1 LSCIAQVS
9 LICLLALQGVCQT
22 EQAQTQRQSNQVESS
37 QVENVTCQT
46 DPTQSYTL
54 FLPSTYT
61 PAKRW
66 PIIYFFDPGG
76 HGNRPIE
83 LYAGIA
89 EKYGF
94 VIVGSNNSR
103 NFGSDTSKSM
113 TAIWQDTHLRFALDE
128 HRTYTSGFSGGARV
142 AGAMAMSCLPCQ
154 IVGVI
159 ANGAGYPSNH
169 AAAKDKGGDK
179 LLYFFA
185 VGDEDFNWP
194 EVMAIRRER
203 EDGGLP
209 YRVRVFSGRH
219 QWAPPAVME
228 EAIEWFVLKSI
239 QAGDLPPSPAF
250 VDRFFQQTQN
260 EAVEAAKRNDAI
272 AELSAERSVV
282 ADFSGLKDTAEAGK
296 EIARLKKSAA
306 LKAALKH
313 EQQQIVEQSALE
325 GEITSKLDAFV
336 NGSVP
341 DPDALRTEIV
351 QAMGRLSDQ
360 VTHSKKEETRLVSKR
375 AFGSVWVGG
384 IETGERELEDRH
396 FEKAEA
402 CFQLMSQVNDD
413 PWPVLLLADTH
424 AAEGKRKQA
433 IRDLDEAVKRGLNDA
448 EVIESDAKLQS
459 LKQEAEFQTLLQ
471 KLKHK

>member
-1 LSCIAQVS
+1 M
-9 LICLLALQGVCQT
+9 LALPSVGQT
-22 EQAQTQRQSNQVESS
+22 DQVQSQRESNQVESNP
-37 QVENVTCQT
+37 VENVTCQT
-46 DPTQSYTL
+46 DPTQSYAL

-66 PIIYFFDPGG
+66 PMIYFFDPGG
-76 HGNRPIE
+76 HGKRPIE
-83 LYAGIA
+83 LYKEIA

-94 VIVGSNNSR
+94 VMAGSNNSR
-103 NFGSDTSKSM
+103 NFGSDTSESM

-128 HRTYTSGFSGGARV
+128 RRTYTSGFSGGARV
-142 AGAMAMSCLPCQ
+142 AGAMAMSCVPCQ
-154 IVGVI
+154 IAGVI
-159 ANGAGYPSNH
+159 AHGAGYPSNR
-169 AAAKDKGGDK
+169 AAVKSKAGDK

-194 EVMAIRRER
+194 EVTAIRRER

-209 YRVRVFSGRH
+209 YRVRVFSGGHR
-219 QWAPPAVME
+219 WAPPAIME
-228 EAIEWFVLKSI
+228 EAIEWLVLKSI
-239 QAGDLPPSPAF
+239 QAGDLPPSPTF
-250 VDRFFQQTQN
+250 VDRLFQQIQK
-260 EAVEAAKRNDAI
+260 EALEAAKRNDAI
-272 AELSAERSVV
+272 AELSAERSLV
-282 ADFSGLKDTAEAGK
+282 ADFSGLKDTAEGEKNLAT
-296 EIARLKKSAA
+296 LKKSAA

-313 EQQQIVEQSALE
+313 EQQQIIEQSAVE
-325 GEITSKLDAFV
+325 GEIGSKLNAFV

-341 DPDALRTEIV
+341 DPDALRAEVV
-351 QAMGRLSDQ
+351 QAMRRLSDQ
-360 VTHSKKEETRLVSKR
+360 VTQSKKEETRLVSKR

-384 IETGERELEDRH
+384 IETGERELEERH

-413 PWPVLLLADTH
+413 PWPMLLLADTH

-448 EVIESDAKLQS
+448 EVIESDAKLQT
-459 LKQEAEFQTLLQ
+459 LKQEAEFKALVQ